1 MYTTVEYNAGDA
13 LPSFWSKLM
22 KAKNMWSQGNEEN
35 TTAVEWDVQL
45 LKALYLSS
53 MDAENE
59 SLRSKDG
66 LDYNTEIRTIAA
78 RIC

>member
-1 MYTTVEYNAGDA
+1 MYTTVEYNADDA

-35 TTAVEWDVQL
+35 TTAEEWDVQL

-53 MDAENE
+53 MDAEND

-66 LDYNTEIRTIAA
+66 LDYNTEIRISAA
-78 RIC
+78 QIC